1 MEKISWTVR
10 VRREELL
17 HRVKEE
23 MNVLLTVK
31 RRKTNWIGHT
41 LPRSCLMTL
50 RKREDTGNCK
60 KKNSIGS
67 VENSLWK
74 RL

>member
-23 MNVLLTVK
+23 LNILLTVK
-31 RRKTNWIGHT
+31 
-41 LPRSCLMTL
+41 
-50 RKREDTGNCK
+50 K
-60 KKNSIGS
+60 KEG
-67 VENSLWK
+67 
-74 RL
+74 

>member
-1 MEKISWTVR
+1 MGKISWAVR

-23 MNVLLTVK
+23 MNILLTIK
-31 RRKTNWIGHT
+31 RKTNWIGHT
-41 LPRSCLMTL
+41 LPRNCLMTL

-60 KKNSIGS
+60 KKNSIDS